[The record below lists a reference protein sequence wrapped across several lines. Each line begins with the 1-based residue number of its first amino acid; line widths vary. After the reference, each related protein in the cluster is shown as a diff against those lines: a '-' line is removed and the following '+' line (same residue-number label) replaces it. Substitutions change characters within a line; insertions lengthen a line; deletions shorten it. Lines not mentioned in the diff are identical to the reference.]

1 MWCFVWHS
9 MAWHSAAGGMVQS
22 GMVWCGASGCD
33 TVQCHVVCSGVVRH
47 DVVCVALHGASDV
60 AQYSAIQ
67 CDAALCCVDLLWQ
80 HS

>member
-1 MWCFVWHS
+1 MP
-9 MAWHSAAGGMVQS
+9 
-22 GMVWCGASGCD
+22 CGVLRCGVAEC
-33 TVQCHVVCSGVVRH
+33 GVVRH